1 MTKYKL
7 KKADSYGLE
16 NSGENLIVKWSLG
29 GKVFMK
35 TLENGELK
43 DEQTLR
49 LCDEEVA
56 LYNGAK
62 LLRFAGE
69 LIIETEDI

>member
-1 MTKYKL
+1 MAKYKL

-16 NSGENLIVKWSLG
+16 YSGENLVIKWSLG

-35 TLENGELK
+35 KLENGKLT

-49 LCDEEVA
+49 LCDEEVT
-56 LYNGAK
+56 LFNGAK